1 MYLSLLLV
9 HTEAALKE
17 IATTMDVA
25 KYLQHLKLEKYA
37 KLFEEEDVT
46 GKLLWQMCHA
56 EEDELKDLGIG
67 NAFHRRKIK
76 GNLEDY
82 LITLQ

>member
-1 MYLSLLLV
+1 M
-9 HTEAALKE
+9 HTDKALKE

-25 KYLQHLKLEKYA
+25 KYLQHLKLEKYS